1 MTTVE
6 ELLAYLR
13 DSLACFRELS
23 PDTSFLRGYEY
34 AHQLWLDMI
43 EKAHCAN
50 VLIEAQL
57 AEVKRIYD
65 PDFYSG
71 FESGIEDV
79 YEYL

>member
-1 MTTVE
+1 ME
-6 ELLAYLR
+6 EDLLGYLR
-13 DSLACFRELS
+13 ASIEAFQEWPPDS
-23 PDTSFLRGYEY
+23 SFLRGYEY

-43 EKAHCAN
+43 ERARCEN

-57 AEVKRIYD
+57 AEVRKIYD